1 MGRSRRPQ
9 RPTRPTLSRRFD
21 LRGEA
26 DRFAGELSDLL
37 NNTVTD
43 GIRIRA
49 ITDRAGQQ
57 ARIGYRLKP
66 QDIGDITMIP
76 LERLKGKP
84 RLYLGLLFK
93 MAPDDAGKYPMIRS
107 SVMFC
112 HPIGSRARSCS
123 TMTTSGTKLTT
134 IPKRT
139 CRCAQPHRRG
149 RRSQRADRWKS
160 FISRSA
166 AGDSGPPSRT

>member
-107 SVMFC
+107 SVMFLSPDREPGAVLL
-112 HPIGSRARSCS
+112 HYDYERD
-123 TMTTSGTKLTT
+123 K
-134 IPKRT
+134 
-139 CRCAQPHRRG
+139 
-149 RRSQRADRWKS
+149 AD
-160 FISRSA
+160 
-166 AGDSGPPSRT
+166 D